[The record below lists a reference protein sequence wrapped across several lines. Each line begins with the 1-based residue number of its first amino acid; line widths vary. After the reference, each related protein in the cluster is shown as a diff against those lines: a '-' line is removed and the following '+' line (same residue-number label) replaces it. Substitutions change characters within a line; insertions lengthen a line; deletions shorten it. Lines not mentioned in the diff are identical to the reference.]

1 MKLLQLNIT
10 LCEDSFPKYAR
21 NLSQTKTFI
30 KMKKTAKAVVDKMF
44 SAFSNGDIEK
54 FVATVS
60 DDTVWIYHGTQIIP
74 AGTFEKKEG
83 VRTFFTNI
91 LERTEII
98 HFEPQQFIVEGN
110 MVVVMGQEHQRV
122 KRSGRELKQ
131 KWVQIYTVENNLITK
146 MEEFATSEEVK

>member
-1 MKLLQLNIT
+1 MKN
-10 LCEDSFPKYAR
+10 S
-21 NLSQTKTFI
+21 
-30 KMKKTAKAVVDKMF
+30 AKAVVERMF
-44 SAFSNGDIEK
+44 TAFGSGDVEK

-60 DDTVWIYHGTQIIP
+60 EDTVWIYHGTQIIP

-98 HFEPQQFIVEGN
+98 NFEPEHYIVEGN
-110 MVVVMGQEHQRV
+110 MVVVLGKEHQKV

-131 KWVQIYTVENNLITK
+131 KWVQIYTVENDLITR

>member
-1 MKLLQLNIT
+1 MKH
-10 LCEDSFPKYAR
+10 S
-21 NLSQTKTFI
+21 
-30 KMKKTAKAVVDKMF
+30 AKAVVEKMF
-44 SAFSNGDIEK
+44 AAFSSGDVEK
-54 FVATVS
+54 LVTTVS
-60 DDTVWIYHGTQIIP
+60 EDTVWIYHGTQIIP

-98 HFEPQQFIVEGN
+98 NFEPHQYVVEGN
-110 MVVVMGQEHQRV
+110 TVVVLGSEHQKV